1 MKLIGFIVGCVAIV
15 ATAIFSIYESLKNDR
30 NN

>member
-1 MKLIGFIVGCVAIV
+1 MKLIGFIVGSLAIV
-15 ATAIFSIYESLKNDR
+15 ITAFVAIYESLKNGR

>member
-1 MKLIGFIVGCVAIV
+1 MKLIGFIVGCIAIIT
-15 ATAIFSIYESLKNDR
+15 TAIYSVYESLKNDR